1 MTWLI
6 PILTFVIAAFGE
18 WLHGRR
24 SRRLGRLAFGPT
36 GRPRGWTLMVPALR
50 VVCLTGIAWSLCILY
65 TLKPKTFDQN
75 ELPAQPK
82 DCRRVV
88 FLLDVS
94 PSMRLKDAGEDGKK
108 ERCNRGGEVIDSIL
122 ERVVSNQCLF
132 SVVAFY
138 TGALPVTVDS
148 RDPEIIRHII
158 QNLPLDCAFEYGKTD
173 LAQGLTKTFALC
185 KDWPAGSTTV
195 FVITDGDTVPDKG
208 LQRAPSSI
216 NRVILVGVGN
226 ATSGVFIDGH
236 QSRQDARSLTQVARR
251 ISGDYFNGN
260 SHQVPTSLMNDL
272 DKSREKSWL
281 NGASLRELAL
291 TVLATAASLLALT
304 PLLLEQFGSN
314 WLRQRPQERV
324 DTHA

>member
-1 MTWLI
+1 MIWLI
-6 PILTFVIAAFGE
+6 PILTFAIAATGE

-24 SRRLGRLAFGPT
+24 ARRLGRLAFGPA
-36 GRPRGWTLMVPALR
+36 GRPRAWTQAMPALR
-50 VVCLTGIAWSLCILY
+50 VLCLAGIAWSLCILY

-75 ELPAQPK
+75 ELPALPQ

-94 PSMRLKDAGEDGKK
+94 PSMRLNDAGEDGKMK
-108 ERCNRGGEVIDSIL
+108 RCSRGADVVDSIL
-122 ERVVSNQCLF
+122 DRVVSNQCLF

-138 TGALPVTVDS
+138 TSALPVTVDC

-158 QNLPLDCAFEYGKTD
+158 SELPLDCAFEYGKTD
-173 LAQGLTKTFALC
+173 LAEGLTKTFAIC

-208 LQRAPSSI
+208 LQRAPPAI
-216 NRVILVGVGN
+216 NRVVLVGVGN
-226 ATSGVFIDGH
+226 PSSGVFIDGH

-251 ISGDYFNGN
+251 VSGDYFNGN
-260 SHQVPTSLMNDL
+260 NRQLPTALMNDL
-272 DKSREKSWL
+272 DKSRDKSWL

-291 TVLATAASLLALT
+291 AVLATAAALLALI
-304 PLLLEQFGSN
+304 PILLERFGSD
-314 WLRQRPQERV
+314 WLRQRPR
-324 DTHA
+324 TN